1 MRPRDDNPALFRAN
15 VYKSWLVMSH
25 VVRHL
30 NRDCFIVHTDTPEGV
45 GYDNLALVLQH
56 PDGSLDLRFSM
67 NRNGF
72 NSTVI
77 RAIWEQVDQMGAE
90 VVALELLQSCGV
102 RNPEPVEDNRV
113 TELCDEVV
121 AWIQNHRDQ
130 EFYVGPVH
138 WQGSCRE
145 LLDIPMERYPNDDWP
160 FDHHSPEISLGIGGH
175 EVKRVFC
182 DTRLVR
188 KPEMRESQ

>member
-1 MRPRDDNPALFRAN
+1 MPPRDDDPAQFREN

-30 NRDCFIVHTDTPEGV
+30 DRDCFIVHTDTPEGV
-45 GYDNLALVLQH
+45 GYDNLALVIRH
-56 PDGSLDLRFSM
+56 SDGTLDLKFSM

-77 RAIWEQVDQMGAE
+77 RGIWEQVDQRGAE
-90 VVALELLQSCGV
+90 SVALELLLSCDL
-102 RNPEPVEDNRV
+102 RNPEPVEHNRM
-113 TELCDEVV
+113 TMLCDEVV
-121 AWIQNHRDQ
+121 AWIHNHRDQ

-145 LLDIPMERYPNDDWP
+145 LLDIPLGEYPNSDWP
-160 FDHHSPEISLGIGGH
+160 YDRHGPEISLGLAQVEI
-175 EVKRVFC
+175 R
-182 DTRLVR
+182 RLSLFN
-188 KPEMRESQ
+188 KSK